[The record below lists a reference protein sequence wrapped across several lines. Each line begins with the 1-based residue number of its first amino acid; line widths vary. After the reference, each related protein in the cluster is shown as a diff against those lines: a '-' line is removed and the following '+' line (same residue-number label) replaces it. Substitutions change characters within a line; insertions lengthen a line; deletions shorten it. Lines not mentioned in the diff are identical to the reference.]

1 MLTCASGLHLQGLP
15 AWCRYSIHG
24 PSDAKAEQRAA
35 EESFPRLIQGTQNCY
50 HCGFHDGA
58 QGQSGAL
65 SVILAVSMHGDLKRK
80 PAYVLQ
86 ERVFSDSQRL
96 SFSG

>member
-1 MLTCASGLHLQGLP
+1 MLASGLRLQGLP
-15 AWCRYSIHG
+15 TLCRYSIHG

-35 EESFPRLIQGTQNCY
+35 EESFPRLIQGTDSCY

-65 SVILAVSMHGDLKRK
+65 PVDLWHSKAWK
-80 PAYVLQ
+80 HEANACTYGEKQ
-86 ERVFSDSQRL
+86 I
-96 SFSG
+96 